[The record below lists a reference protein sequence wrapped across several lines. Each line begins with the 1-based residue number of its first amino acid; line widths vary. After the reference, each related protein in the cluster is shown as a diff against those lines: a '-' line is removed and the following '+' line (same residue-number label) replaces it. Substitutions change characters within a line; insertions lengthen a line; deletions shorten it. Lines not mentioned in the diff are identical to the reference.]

1 MVEQSF
7 DILDLNKAL
16 INAIEDLGYTSPT
29 PIQSEAFPV
38 IRSGK
43 NVVGISQTGTGK
55 TMAFLLPILRDMK
68 FSKQITPRVLI
79 LVPTRELVTQ
89 MVGEIEKASAYM
101 SIRVVGVYGGT
112 NINTQAQSVAQGID
126 ILVATPGRLYDLTLN
141 ANLRLKAIQK
151 VVIDEVD
158 VMLDLGFRVQ
168 LGNLFDLL
176 PERRQNIMF
185 SATMTEEVEQLI
197 ETYFI
202 SPQQISIASSGT
214 PLENIAQVAYPV
226 PNFYT
231 KVNLLAHLL
240 EDKETFKKV
249 LVFSSSKKRADLLM
263 EKLEG
268 RFSSRMDIIHS
279 NRSQNA
285 RLRAVA
291 EFDEGKCNV
300 LIATDIIA
308 RGLDFDKVSHVI
320 NFDSPAFAENYMHRI
335 GRTGRAE
342 EEGHSII
349 FYTEREAEYKDAI
362 EQLMDKKIHELAFP
376 EEVEINPQ
384 LLLEEREDLGMEK
397 HYDRNTKRVERGP
410 SYHEKIEKNS
420 KENLGG
426 SYRRELAKKYKKSQ
440 TRGDKIQNN
449 ASKKKKRG

>member
-1 MVEQSF
+1 MEKSF
-7 DILDLNKAL
+7 DTLDLSKAL
-16 INAIEDLGYTSPT
+16 INAIEDLGYTRPT

-55 TMAFLLPILRDMK
+55 TMAFLLPILRDMQ
-68 FSKQITPRVLI
+68 FSKQISPRVLI

-89 MVGEIEKASAYM
+89 MVAEVEKASAYM
-101 SIRVVGVYGGT
+101 SVRVLGVYGGT
-112 NINTQAQSVAQGID
+112 NINTQAQYVAQGVD
-126 ILVATPGRLYDLTLN
+126 ILIATPGRLYDLTLN

-197 ETYFI
+197 ATYFI
-202 SPQQISIASSGT
+202 SPQQISIATSGT
-214 PLENIAQVAYPV
+214 PLENIAQSAYPV

-231 KVNLLAHLL
+231 KTNLLAHLL
-240 EDKETFKKV
+240 EDRETFKKV

-268 RFSSRMDIIHS
+268 RFSSRMNIIHS

-291 EFDEGKCNV
+291 EFDDGMCNI

-320 NFDSPAFAENYMHRI
+320 NFDSPAFPENYMHRI

-342 EEGHSII
+342 EEGNSII
-349 FYTEREAEYKDAI
+349 FYTEREAEFKEAI
-362 EQLMDKKIHELAFP
+362 EELMNKKILELPFP
-376 EEVEINPQ
+376 EDVEINPQ

-397 HYDRNTKRVERGP
+397 HYERNRKKIETGP
-410 SYHEKIEKNS
+410 AFHDKSEKNS
-420 KENLGG
+420 KENQGG

-440 TRGDKIQNN
+440 TRGDKKQNLR
-449 ASKKKKRG
+449 SKKRKGG

>member
-1 MVEQSF
+1 VEATF
-7 DILDLNKAL
+7 DSLDLNRAL
-16 INAIEDLGYTSPT
+16 LNAIADLGYTRPT
-29 PIQSEAFPV
+29 PIQEQSFPI
-38 IRSGK
+38 IRSGA

-55 TMAFLLPILRDMK
+55 TMAFLLPMLRDLP

-89 MVGEIEKASAYM
+89 LVEEVEKVTKYM
-101 SIRVVGVYGGT
+101 SVRAVGVYGGT
-112 NINTQAQSVAQGID
+112 NINTQAQQVAQGVD

-168 LGNLFDLL
+168 LENLFDLL
-176 PERRQNIMF
+176 PERRQNIMY
-185 SATMTEEVEQLI
+185 SATMTEEVEHLI
-197 ETYFI
+197 KAYFVA
-202 SPQQISIASSGT
+202 PQYISIAISGT
-214 PLENIAQVAYPV
+214 PLERINQTGYAV
-226 PNFYT
+226 PNFYS

-240 EDKETFKKV
+240 EDREVFRKV

-279 NRSQNA
+279 NKSQNA

-291 EFDEGKCNV
+291 DFDEGKCNI

-308 RGLDFDKVSHVI
+308 RGLDFDRVSHVI
-320 NFDSPAFAENYMHRI
+320 NFDSPAFPENYIHRI

-342 EEGHSII
+342 EEGQSIL
-349 FYTEREAEYKDAI
+349 FFTEKEEPFKESI
-362 EQLMDKKIHELAFP
+362 EELMGKRIEVLSLP
-376 EEVEINPQ
+376 EEVAINPQ
-384 LLLEEREDLGMEK
+384 LLPDEREDHSNEK
-397 HYDRNTKRVERGP
+397 HFERNSKRVERGP
-410 SYHEKIEKNS
+410 SFHEKKEKNA
-420 KENLGG
+420 KENQGG

-440 TRGDKIQNN
+440 TRGDKTQNLR
-449 ASKKKKRG
+449 SKKKKRG